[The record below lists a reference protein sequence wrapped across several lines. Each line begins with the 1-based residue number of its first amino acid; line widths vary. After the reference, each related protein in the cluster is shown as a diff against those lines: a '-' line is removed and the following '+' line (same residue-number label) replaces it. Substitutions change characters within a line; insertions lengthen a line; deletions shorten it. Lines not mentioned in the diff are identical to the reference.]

1 MRNPEMKIRVNVD
14 AEYPMDCI
22 AKMGDLIKDL
32 SRENRDLY
40 IQNKR
45 LIEKLE
51 CKNQEGEQT

>member
-1 MRNPEMKIRVNVD
+1 MKNPEMKIRVNVD

-22 AKMGDLIKDL
+22 AKMGELIKDL

-51 CKNQEGEQT
+51 CKNPEGEQT

>member
-1 MRNPEMKIRVNVD
+1 MKNPEMKIRVNVD

-22 AKMGDLIKDL
+22 AKMGELIKDL

-51 CKNQEGEQT
+51 CKDQEGEQT